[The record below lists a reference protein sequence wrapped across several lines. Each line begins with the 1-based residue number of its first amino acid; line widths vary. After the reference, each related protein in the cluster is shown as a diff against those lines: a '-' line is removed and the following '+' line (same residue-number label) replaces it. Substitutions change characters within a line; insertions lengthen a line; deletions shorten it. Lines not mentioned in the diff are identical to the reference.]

1 MSRPTTP
8 SVADVAGSSPNP
20 ISRAQSKSNSVSPST
35 PRTYDPRA
43 LLAPRTTPRQ
53 THKPDLPAA
62 SEPMT
67 TIHSGNSSP
76 SRGVMDI
83 ETISQKRELN
93 YEPSNGGSRIA
104 ELYGAQPRAEQPRKK
119 VKKDVEGL
127 ESDKNGHASFSRRSN
142 GLMGDYMKPEPG
154 KNVSLTVDLTNGRI
168 ESNAFIVRRKLL
180 TV

>member
-8 SVADVAGSSPNP
+8 SVADLAGSSPNP
-20 ISRAQSKSNSVSPST
+20 KSRAPTKSNSTSPST
-35 PRTYDPRA
+35 PRIYDPRA
-43 LLAPRTTPRQ
+43 LLAPRAASGQ
-53 THKPDLPAA
+53 IHKPDLPTA

-67 TIHSGNSSP
+67 TIHSGSSSP

-104 ELYGAQPRAEQPRKK
+104 ELYGAQPRVEQPRKK

-127 ESDKNGHASFSRRSN
+127 DSDKNGHASFSHRSN

-154 KNVSLTVDLTNGRI
+154 KNVSLTVDLTNGRLKYDT
-168 ESNAFIVRRKLL
+168 SIVRCKC
-180 TV
+180 